1 MLADSTKQLIEYI
14 ADATGY
20 RVSQTRPAD
29 AYDSTPCVV
38 VSRVGTYTT
47 GESLHE
53 IDRPAF
59 TVRCCAPS
67 IGEATDMASVVS
79 DAMSRYK
86 YERRVTSCV
95 EYSAY
100 DDSGP
105 SGEPEYKL
113 AYRITYR

>member
-1 MLADSTKQLIEYI
+1 MLADSTKQLIEYLSEQ
-14 ADATGY
+14 TGY
-20 RVSQTRPAD
+20 RVSQTRPTEVSD
-29 AYDSTPCVV
+29 ACVV

-47 GESLHE
+47 GENLHE

-67 IGEATDMASVVS
+67 IGEATTMAGTVS
-79 DAMSRYK
+79 EAMSRYK

-105 SGEPEYKL
+105 NGEPEYKL

>member
-1 MLADSTKQLIEYI
+1 MLADSTRQLIAYI
-14 ADATGY
+14 ARETGY
-20 RVSQTRPAD
+20 RVAQTRPVD
-29 AYDSTPCVV
+29 ATSSTACVV

-67 IGEATDMASVVS
+67 IGEATVMADAVS
-79 DAMSRYK
+79 EAMSRYK

-105 SGEPEYKL
+105 GGEPEYKL